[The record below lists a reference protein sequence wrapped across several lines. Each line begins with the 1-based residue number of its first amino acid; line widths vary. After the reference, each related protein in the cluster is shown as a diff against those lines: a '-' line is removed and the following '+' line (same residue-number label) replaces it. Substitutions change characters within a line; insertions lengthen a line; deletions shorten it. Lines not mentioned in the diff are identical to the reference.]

1 LSVKIGILASGEGS
15 NFQAIVDQ
23 TRDSPVHFSVVIY
36 NNPAAPVRIRA
47 KNLGVPTVFLD
58 HRQFATREA
67 LDQAILEVLDEY
79 DVDLV
84 VMAGWMRLV
93 TSVLVEAY
101 RGRMV
106 NIHPSLLPS
115 FRGIRAVEQALEY
128 GVQITGCSVHFVDL
142 EVDSGPIIAQE
153 AVPIL
158 ADDTVETLSQRIHEA
173 EHRIYPQVVCWI
185 AEGRVQIE
193 GRRVRIL
200 EASQLPQRKA
210 DGDSR

>member
-1 LSVKIGILASGEGS
+1 MSVKIGILASGEGS

-23 TRDSPVHFSVVIY
+23 TRGSPAQFAVVIY
-36 NNPAAPVRIRA
+36 NNPAAPVRLRA
-47 KNLGVPTVFLD
+47 ENLGIPSFFLD
-58 HRQFATREA
+58 HRQFPTREA
-67 LDQAILEVLDEY
+67 LDQAILEVLVKYE
-79 DVDLV
+79 VDLV

-93 TSVLVEAY
+93 TSVLVDAY
-101 RGRMV
+101 RSRMV

-128 GVQITGCSVHFVDL
+128 GVQVTGCSVHFVDL

-153 AVPIL
+153 TVPIL

-173 EHRIYPQVVCWI
+173 EHRIYPQVVRWLV
-185 AEGRVQIE
+185 EGRVQIE

-200 EASQLPQRKA
+200 ELMEYSERNQ
-210 DGDSR
+210 

>member
-1 LSVKIGILASGEGS
+1 MSVNIGVLASGEGS

-23 TRDSPVHFSVVIY
+23 TRDSPVHFAVVVY
-36 NNPAAPVRIRA
+36 NNPAANVCVRA
-47 KNLGVPTVFLD
+47 KNLGIPTIFLD
-58 HRQFATREA
+58 HRQFATRED
-67 LDQAILEVLDEY
+67 LDQAILRVLGEY
-79 DVDLV
+79 SVDLV

-101 RGRMV
+101 RSRMV

-128 GVQITGCSVHFVDL
+128 GVPITGCSVHFVDL
-142 EVDSGPIIAQE
+142 EVDSGPIIAQA

-158 ADDTVETLSQRIHEA
+158 ADDTVETLSRRIHEA
-173 EHRIYPQVVCWI
+173 EHRIYPQVVRWL

-200 EASQLPQRKA
+200 ESM
-210 DGDSR
+210 DSSKETQARD

>member
-1 LSVKIGILASGEGS
+1 LSVKIGVLASGEGS
-15 NFQAIVDQ
+15 NFQAIVNQ
-23 TRDSPVHFSVVIY
+23 TRDSPAQFSVVIY
-36 NNPAAPVRIRA
+36 NNADAPVRLRA
-47 KNLGVPTVFLD
+47 ENLGIPTAFLD

-67 LDQAILEVLDEY
+67 LDQAILEVLAEHG
-79 DVDLV
+79 VDLV
-84 VMAGWMRLV
+84 IMAGWMRLV

-115 FRGIRAVEQALEY
+115 FRGIRAVEQALAY
-128 GVQITGCSVHFVDL
+128 GAQVTGCSVHFVDL

-158 ADDTVETLSQRIHEA
+158 ADDTVETLSRRIHEA
-173 EHRIYPQVVCWI
+173 EHRIYPQVVRWL

-200 EASQLPQRKA
+200 ASMHSSKRNP
-210 DGDSR
+210 

>member
-1 LSVKIGILASGEGS
+1 
-15 NFQAIVDQ
+15 
-23 TRDSPVHFSVVIY
+23 VIY

-47 KNLGVPTVFLD
+47 KNLGIPTVFLD

-67 LDQAILEVLDEY
+67 LDQAILEVLGEHA
-79 DVDLV
+79 VDLV

-128 GVQITGCSVHFVDL
+128 GVQVTGCSVHFVDL

-158 ADDTVETLSQRIHEA
+158 ADDTVETLAQRIHEA
-173 EHRIYPQVVCWI
+173 EHRIYPQVVRWF

-200 EASQLPQRKA
+200 ESMECSKRNQ
-210 DGDSR
+210 

>member
-1 LSVKIGILASGEGS
+1 MSVKIGVLASGEGS

-23 TRDSPVHFSVVIY
+23 TRDSPVHFAVLVY
-36 NNPAAPVRIRA
+36 NNAAANVCVRA
-47 KNLGVPTVFLD
+47 KNLGIPTVFLD

-67 LDQAILEVLDEY
+67 LDQAILEVLAEY
-79 DVDLV
+79 GVELV

-101 RGRMV
+101 RRRMV

-128 GVQITGCSVHFVDL
+128 GVPITGCSVHFVDL

-158 ADDTVETLSQRIHEA
+158 ADDTVETLSRRIHEA
-173 EHRIYPQVVCWI
+173 EYRIYPQVVRWL

-200 EASQLPQRKA
+200 ESM
-210 DGDSR
+210 DSSKETDERD

>member
-1 LSVKIGILASGEGS
+1 LRVKIGVLASGQGS

-23 TRDSPVHFSVVIY
+23 TRDAPAQFAVVIY
-36 NNPAAPVRIRA
+36 NNPKAPVRLRA
-47 KNLGVPTVFLD
+47 EKLGIPSVFLD
-58 HRQFATREA
+58 HRRFATREA
-67 LDQAILEVLDEY
+67 LDQAILEVLGEY
-79 DVDLV
+79 GVELV
-84 VMAGWMRLV
+84 LMAGWMRLV
-93 TSVLVEAY
+93 TSVLVNAY

-128 GVQITGCSVHFVDL
+128 GVQLTGCSVHFVDV
-142 EVDSGPIIAQE
+142 EMDSGPIIAQE

-158 ADDTVETLSQRIHEA
+158 ANDTLETLSQRIHEA
-173 EHRIYPQVVCWI
+173 EHRIYPQVVRWL

-200 EASQLPQRKA
+200 
-210 DGDSR
+210 

>member
-1 LSVKIGILASGEGS
+1 MSVKIGVLASGEGS

-23 TRDSPVHFSVVIY
+23 MRDSPVHFAVVIY
-36 NNPAAPVRIRA
+36 NHPAANVRVRA
-47 KNLGVPTVFLD
+47 NNLGIPTAFLD

-67 LDQAILEVLDEY
+67 LDQAILEVLGEY
-79 DVDLV
+79 GVDLV

-115 FRGIRAVEQALEY
+115 FRGIRAVEQALAY
-128 GVQITGCSVHFVDL
+128 GVPLTGCSVHFVDL

-153 AVPIL
+153 AVPIF
-158 ADDTVETLSQRIHEA
+158 ADDTVETLSQRIHET
-173 EHRIYPQVVCWI
+173 EHRIYPQVVRWL
-185 AEGRVQIE
+185 AEGRVRIE

-200 EASQLPQRKA
+200 QAI
-210 DGDSR
+210 D

>member
-1 LSVKIGILASGEGS
+1 LSVKIGVLASGEGS

-23 TRDSPVHFSVVIY
+23 TRDSPVHFAVVIY
-36 NNPAAPVRIRA
+36 NHPAANVRARA
-47 KNLGVPTVFLD
+47 ENLGIPAVFLD

-67 LDQAILEVLDEY
+67 LDQAILEVLGEY
-79 DVDLV
+79 GVDLV

-115 FRGIRAVEQALEY
+115 FRGIRAVEQALAY
-128 GVQITGCSVHFVDL
+128 GVPITGCSVHFVDL

-153 AVPIL
+153 AVPIF

-173 EHRIYPQVVCWI
+173 EHRIYPQVVRWL
-185 AEGRVQIE
+185 AEGKVRIE

-200 EASQLPQRKA
+200 EAI
-210 DGDSR
+210 D

>member
-1 LSVKIGILASGEGS
+1 MSVKIGILASGEGS

-23 TRDSPVHFSVVIY
+23 TGDSPVQFAVVIY
-36 NNPAAPVRIRA
+36 NNPAAPVRLRA
-47 KNLGVPTVFLD
+47 ENLGIPTVFLD

-67 LDQAILEVLDEY
+67 LDQAILEVLGEY

-93 TSVLVEAY
+93 TSVLVDAY

-128 GVQITGCSVHFVDL
+128 GVQVTGCSVHFVDL

-158 ADDTVETLSQRIHEA
+158 ADDSVETLSQRIHEA
-173 EHRIYPQVVCWI
+173 EHRIYPQVVRWL

-200 EASQLPQRKA
+200 EPIQCSERNQ
-210 DGDSR
+210 

>member
-1 LSVKIGILASGEGS
+1 LRVKIGVLASGQGS

-23 TRDSPVHFSVVIY
+23 TKDTPAQFAIVVY
-36 NNPAAPVRIRA
+36 NNPEAPVRLRA
-47 KNLGVPTVFLD
+47 EKLGIPAIFLD

-67 LDQAILEVLDEY
+67 LDQAILEVLGEY
-79 DVDLV
+79 GVELV
-84 VMAGWMRLV
+84 LMAGWMRLV
-93 TSVLVEAY
+93 TSVLVDAY

-128 GVQITGCSVHFVDL
+128 GVQLTGCSVHFVDL

-158 ADDTVETLSQRIHEA
+158 ANDTLETLSQRIHEA
-173 EHRIYPQVVCWI
+173 EHRIYPQVVRWL

-200 EASQLPQRKA
+200 
-210 DGDSR
+210 

>member
-1 LSVKIGILASGEGS
+1 MRVKIGVLASGQGS

-23 TRDSPVHFSVVIY
+23 TRDAPTQFAVVIY
-36 NNPAAPVRIRA
+36 NTPEAPVRLRA
-47 KNLGVPTVFLD
+47 EKLGIPAIFLD

-67 LDQAILEVLDEY
+67 LDQAILEVLGEY
-79 DVDLV
+79 GVELV
-84 VMAGWMRLV
+84 LMAGWMRLV
-93 TSVLVEAY
+93 TSVLVDAY

-128 GVQITGCSVHFVDL
+128 GVQLTGCSVHFVDL

-158 ADDTVETLSQRIHEA
+158 ANDTLETLSQRIHEA
-173 EHRIYPQVVCWI
+173 EHRIYPKVVRWL

-200 EASQLPQRKA
+200 
-210 DGDSR
+210 

>member
-1 LSVKIGILASGEGS
+1 LRVKIGVLASGQGS

-23 TRDSPVHFSVVIY
+23 TKDTPAQFAVVVY
-36 NNPAAPVRIRA
+36 NNPEAPVRLRA
-47 KNLGVPTVFLD
+47 EKLGIPAIFLD

-67 LDQAILEVLDEY
+67 LDQAILEVLGEY
-79 DVDLV
+79 GVELV
-84 VMAGWMRLV
+84 LMAGWMRLV
-93 TSVLVEAY
+93 TSVLVDAY

-128 GVQITGCSVHFVDL
+128 GVQLTGCSVHFVDL

-158 ADDTVETLSQRIHEA
+158 ANDTLETLSQRIHEA
-173 EHRIYPQVVCWI
+173 EHRIYPQVVRWL

-200 EASQLPQRKA
+200 
-210 DGDSR
+210 

>member
-1 LSVKIGILASGEGS
+1 MSVKIGVLASGEGS

-23 TRDSPVHFSVVIY
+23 TKDSPVHFSVVIY
-36 NNPAAPVRIRA
+36 NHAAAHVRVRA
-47 KNLGVPTVFLD
+47 ENLGIPAVFLD
-58 HRQFATREA
+58 HRQFANREA
-67 LDQAILEVLDEY
+67 LDQAILEVLGAY
-79 DVDLV
+79 GVDLV

-115 FRGIRAVEQALEY
+115 FRGIRAVEQALAY
-128 GVQITGCSVHFVDL
+128 GVPLTGCSVHFVDL

-153 AVPIL
+153 AVPIF
-158 ADDTVETLSQRIHEA
+158 ADDTVETLSQRIHET
-173 EHRIYPQVVCWI
+173 EHRIYPQVVRWL
-185 AEGRVQIE
+185 AEGRVRIE

-200 EASQLPQRKA
+200 P
-210 DGDSR
+210 

>member
-15 NFQAIVDQ
+15 NFQAIVNQ
-23 TRDSPVHFSVVIY
+23 TRDSPVYFSVVIY
-36 NNPAAPVRIRA
+36 NNPDAPVCARA
-47 KNLGVPTVFLD
+47 KNLGIPTVFLD

-67 LDQAILEVLDEY
+67 LDQAILEVLGKY

-115 FRGIRAVEQALEY
+115 FRGIRAIEQALEY
-128 GVQITGCSVHFVDL
+128 GVPITGCSVHFVDL

-173 EHRIYPQVVCWI
+173 EHRIYPQVVRWL

-200 EASQLPQRKA
+200 ASIQ
-210 DGDSR
+210 DSTRNQ

>member
-1 LSVKIGILASGEGS
+1 VKIGVLASGQGS

-23 TRDSPVHFSVVIY
+23 TRDAPTQFAVVIY
-36 NNPAAPVRIRA
+36 NNPEAPVRLRA
-47 KNLGVPTVFLD
+47 EKLGIPAIFLD

-79 DVDLV
+79 EVELLL
-84 VMAGWMRLV
+84 MAGWMRLV
-93 TSVLVEAY
+93 TSVLVDAY
-101 RGRMV
+101 HGRMV

-128 GVQITGCSVHFVDL
+128 GVQLTGCSVHFVDL

-158 ADDTVETLSQRIHEA
+158 ANDTLETLSQRIHEA
-173 EHRIYPQVVCWI
+173 EHRIYPQVVRWL

-200 EASQLPQRKA
+200 
-210 DGDSR
+210 

>member
-1 LSVKIGILASGEGS
+1 MSVKIGILASGEGS

-23 TRDSPVHFSVVIY
+23 TGDSPVQFAVVIY
-36 NNPAAPVRIRA
+36 NNPAAPVRLRA
-47 KNLGVPTVFLD
+47 ENLGIPTVFLD

-67 LDQAILEVLDEY
+67 LDQAILEVLGEY

-93 TSVLVEAY
+93 TSVLVDAY

-128 GVQITGCSVHFVDL
+128 GVQVTGCSVHFVDL

-158 ADDTVETLSQRIHEA
+158 ADDSVETLSQRIHEA
-173 EHRIYPQVVCWI
+173 EHRIYPQVVRWL

-200 EASQLPQRKA
+200 ESIQCSERNQ
-210 DGDSR
+210 

>member
-1 LSVKIGILASGEGS
+1 MRVKIGVLASGQGS

-23 TRDSPVHFSVVIY
+23 TKDTPAQFAVVVY
-36 NNPAAPVRIRA
+36 NNPEAPVRLRA
-47 KNLGVPTVFLD
+47 EKLGIPAIFLD

-67 LDQAILEVLDEY
+67 LDQAILEVLGEY
-79 DVDLV
+79 GVELV
-84 VMAGWMRLV
+84 LMAGWMRLV
-93 TSVLVEAY
+93 TSVLVDAY

-128 GVQITGCSVHFVDL
+128 GVQLTGCSVHFVDL

-158 ADDTVETLSQRIHEA
+158 ANDTLETLSQRIHEA
-173 EHRIYPQVVCWI
+173 EHRIYPQVVRWL

-200 EASQLPQRKA
+200 
-210 DGDSR
+210 

>member
-1 LSVKIGILASGEGS
+1 LSLKIGILASGEGS

-23 TRDSPVHFSVVIY
+23 TRDSPVRFSVVIY
-36 NNPAAPVRIRA
+36 NNSSAPVRFRA
-47 KNLGVPTVFLD
+47 KNLGIPAVFLD
-58 HRQFATREA
+58 HRQFTTREA
-67 LDQAILEVLDEY
+67 LDQAILEVLGEY
-79 DVDLV
+79 EVDLV

-93 TSVLVEAY
+93 TAVLVEAY

-128 GVQITGCSVHFVDL
+128 GVPITGCSVHFVDL

-173 EHRIYPQVVCWI
+173 EHRIYPQVVRWL
-185 AEGRVQIE
+185 AEGRVQVE

-200 EASQLPQRKA
+200 ASM
-210 DGDSR
+210 DGSKRNQ

>member
-1 LSVKIGILASGEGS
+1 LSLKIGILASGEGS

-23 TRDSPVHFSVVIY
+23 TRDSPVQFAVVIY
-36 NNPAAPVRIRA
+36 NNPAAPVRVRA
-47 KNLGVPTVFLD
+47 KNLGIPAVFLD

-67 LDQAILEVLDEY
+67 LDQAILEVLGEY
-79 DVDLV
+79 EVDLV
-84 VMAGWMRLV
+84 IMAGWMRLV
-93 TSVLVEAY
+93 TAVLVEAY

-128 GVQITGCSVHFVDL
+128 GVPITGCSVHFVDL

-173 EHRIYPQVVCWI
+173 EHRIYPQVVRWL
-185 AEGRVQIE
+185 AEGRVQVE

-200 EASQLPQRKA
+200 APMEGSKRNQ
-210 DGDSR
+210 

>member
-1 LSVKIGILASGEGS
+1 MRVKIGVLASGQGS

-23 TRDSPVHFSVVIY
+23 TKDTPAQFAVVVY
-36 NNPAAPVRIRA
+36 NNPKAPVRLRA
-47 KNLGVPTVFLD
+47 EKLGIPAIFLD
-58 HRQFATREA
+58 HRQFTTREA
-67 LDQAILEVLDEY
+67 LDQAILEVLGEY
-79 DVDLV
+79 GVELLL
-84 VMAGWMRLV
+84 MAGWMRLV
-93 TSVLVEAY
+93 TSVLVDAY

-128 GVQITGCSVHFVDL
+128 GVQLTGCSVHFVDL

-158 ADDTVETLSQRIHEA
+158 ANDTLETLSQRIHEA
-173 EHRIYPQVVCWI
+173 EHRIYPQVVRWLT
-185 AEGRVQIE
+185 EGRVQIE

-200 EASQLPQRKA
+200 
-210 DGDSR
+210 

>member
-1 LSVKIGILASGEGS
+1 LRVKIGVLASGQGS

-23 TRDSPVHFSVVIY
+23 TKDTPAQFAVVVY
-36 NNPAAPVRIRA
+36 NNPEAPVRLRA
-47 KNLGVPTVFLD
+47 EKLGIPAIFLD

-67 LDQAILEVLDEY
+67 LDQAILEVLGEY
-79 DVDLV
+79 GVELV
-84 VMAGWMRLV
+84 LMAGWMRLV
-93 TSVLVEAY
+93 TSVLVDAY

-128 GVQITGCSVHFVDL
+128 GVQLTGCSVHFVDL

-158 ADDTVETLSQRIHEA
+158 TNDTLETLSQRIHEA
-173 EHRIYPQVVCWI
+173 EHRIYPQVVRWL

-200 EASQLPQRKA
+200 
-210 DGDSR
+210 

>member
-1 LSVKIGILASGEGS
+1 LRVKIGVLASGQGS

-23 TRDSPVHFSVVIY
+23 TKHMPAQFAVVVY
-36 NNPAAPVRIRA
+36 NNPEAPVRLRA
-47 KNLGVPTVFLD
+47 EKLGIPAIFLD
-58 HRQFATREA
+58 HRQFASREA
-67 LDQAILEVLDEY
+67 LDQAILEVLGEY
-79 DVDLV
+79 GVELV
-84 VMAGWMRLV
+84 LMAGWMRLV
-93 TSVLVEAY
+93 TSVLVDAY

-128 GVQITGCSVHFVDL
+128 GVQLTGCSVHFVDL

-158 ADDTVETLSQRIHEA
+158 ANDTLETLSQRIHEA
-173 EHRIYPQVVCWI
+173 EHRIYPQVVRWL

-200 EASQLPQRKA
+200 
-210 DGDSR
+210 

>member
-1 LSVKIGILASGEGS
+1 MSVKIGVLASGEGS
-15 NFQAIVDQ
+15 NFQAIVNQ
-23 TRDSPVHFSVVIY
+23 TRDSPAQFCVVIY
-36 NNPAAPVRIRA
+36 NNPDAPVRIRA
-47 KNLGVPTVFLD
+47 ENLGIATAFLD

-67 LDQAILEVLDEY
+67 LDQAILEVLAEY
-79 DVDLV
+79 EVDLV

-115 FRGIRAVEQALEY
+115 FRGIRAVEQALAY
-128 GVQITGCSVHFVDL
+128 GAQVTGCSVHFVDL

-158 ADDTVETLSQRIHEA
+158 ADDTVETLSRRIHEA
-173 EHRIYPQVVCWI
+173 EHRIYPQVVGWL

-200 EASQLPQRKA
+200 APMHSSKRNP
-210 DGDSR
+210 